1 MNKEKEYRAI
11 PAPLLISCALL
22 LILSI
27 FSISVSSSLCRY
39 VTTISGA
46 ITINSHGRTLS
57 FSSTDW
63 AKQNGVHRSV
73 VSVSGADGSAF
84 RIRLCAQDAAQADSV
99 TLTLGGES
107 YTAVSA
113 AIAEGTP
120 LYLETAASSESSF
133 GALYIYRFLSS
144 DGSELSFE
152 LSDPSDPSGN
162 ASLEAVLELSAS
174 LPDGFRI
181 IVETVSDYSMGG
193 DDNA

>member
-11 PAPLLISCALL
+11 PAPLLISCAIL

-57 FSSTDW
+57 YSSTYL
-63 AKQNGVHRSV
+63 AEQNGVQRWG

-120 LYLETAASSESSF
+120 LYLE

-152 LSDPSDPSGN
+152 LSDPSGN

-181 IVETVSDYSMGG
+181 IVETVSDYSVGG

>member
-57 FSSTDW
+57 YSSTYL
-63 AKQNGVHRSV
+63 AEQNGVQRWG

-120 LYLETAASSESSF
+120 LYLDYLETAASSESPFS
-133 GALYIYRFLSS
+133 ALYIYRFLSS

-152 LSDPSDPSGN
+152 LSDPSGN